1 MVRAVPRTGAQADAL
16 TDDLLT
22 RLMRLWL
29 ANRGVWD
36 ALPGAG
42 PTVPVPATRADV
54 DRYLQAYGDLL
65 AQLR

>member
-1 MVRAVPRTGAQADAL
+1 VPRTGAQADAL